1 MKNDGKNNIAV
12 FKSVIKS
19 LANDA
24 TSSVEGVMIAD
35 AKRFKKNGIEV
46 EFLENDKVSVR
57 LPIVI
62 ELGYNVPTTV
72 AAVQE
77 RVKVE
82 IEKTTRFRVNSIDV
96 EVVSVS
102 AAQVG

>member
-24 TSSVEGVMIAD
+24 AASVEGVAIPD
-35 AKRFKKNGIEV
+35 AKLFKKSGIEV

-57 LPIVI
+57 LSIVI
-62 ELGYNVPTTV
+62 ELGRTVPEAV

-77 RVKVE
+77 KIKHE
-82 IEKTTRFRVNSIDV
+82 IEKTTRFVVNSIDV

-102 AAQVG
+102 VDRAG